1 MQKNL
6 DKIKQVLSSIH
17 NPATGKSLSNEQRWK
32 DISEKN
38 GQLIITYGR
47 DGISFEQKK
56 KIESDIFE
64 ALKEF
69 EDQWNEFQV
78 IVKTVG
84 TTQTQDSRP
93 KPKTEQAQ
101 LKVGH
106 GSIGNKRRVED
117 AGKVLAVSS
126 CKGGV
131 GKSTV
136 AVNLAL
142 ALKNAGAKVGL
153 LDADIYGPSIPALLG
168 ERRTTPRA
176 SEKKKMAP
184 IETKGIKFISFGSFI
199 KEEEAVIWR
208 GPMLGGVLNQFLF
221 DTDWGK
227 LDYLILDLPPGTGD
241 IQLSLLQNTEVDAA
255 VIVTTPQN
263 LALLDTRKGA
273 EMFKTMKT
281 PIAGLIENMSY
292 FVADDSPKKHYI
304 FGQGGGASLAKELK
318 IDLLAEIPLEM
329 ALRESSDSGRPYMD
343 NSAYKERPVWNAYT
357 QIASKLDKIM
367 GRDRKQ
373 GFFKRLFT
381 RQTGRE
387 KA

>member
-17 NPATGKSLSNEQRWK
+17 NPATGKSLSLEQRWK

-38 GQLIITYGR
+38 GQLIITYDR

-56 KIESDIFE
+56 KIESDILS

-69 EDQWNEFQV
+69 EDHWDESQI
-78 IVKTVG
+78 IVKTIG
-84 TTQTQDSRP
+84 PAHSQTPR
-93 KPKTEQAQ
+93 PKTEKAQ

-106 GSIGNKRRVED
+106 GSIGNKKRVQGI
-117 AGKVLAVSS
+117 GKVLAVSS

-142 ALKNAGAKVGL
+142 ALRNAGASVGI

-176 SEKKKMAP
+176 SDKKKMAP
-184 IETKGIKFISFGSFI
+184 IETKGIKFISFGPFI

-227 LDYLILDLPPGTGD
+227 LDYLVLDLPPGTGD

-273 EMFKTMKT
+273 EMFKKMKT

-292 FVADDSPKKHYI
+292 FVSDDSPKKHYI
-304 FGQGGGASLAKELK
+304 FGQGGGAKLAEELQ
-318 IDLLAEIPLEM
+318 IGLLAEVPLEM

-343 NSAYKERPVWNAYT
+343 NPSFEGRPVWNSYT

-367 GRDRKQ
+367 GRDHNQ
-373 GFFKRLFT
+373 GFFKRLFK
-381 RQTGRE
+381 RQTGRA